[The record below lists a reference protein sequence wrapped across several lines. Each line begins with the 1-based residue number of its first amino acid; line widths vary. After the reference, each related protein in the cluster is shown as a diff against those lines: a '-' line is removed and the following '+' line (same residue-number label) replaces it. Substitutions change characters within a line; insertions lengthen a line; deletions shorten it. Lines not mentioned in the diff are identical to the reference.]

1 MYDFKKSLKLPKSVH
16 LLILSVTFLITDSG
30 NNILLKIIW
39 LLISCITSYIIS
51 NLLKEKQPQSSY
63 QLPSIAT
70 DVNEKTNDISLPNG
84 NETNFEIREINH
96 LLWKKVSLY
105 NCESNIIEAK
115 IIKSDISGFYFI
127 NK

>member
-51 NLLKEKQPQSSY
+51 NLLKEKQPQSPCHLS
-63 QLPSIAT
+63 SIAT
-70 DVNEKTNDISLPNG
+70 DVNEKTNDKSLPNG
-84 NETNFEIREINH
+84 NETDFEIREINH

-115 IIKSDISGFYFI
+115 IIKSDISGIYF
-127 NK
+127 